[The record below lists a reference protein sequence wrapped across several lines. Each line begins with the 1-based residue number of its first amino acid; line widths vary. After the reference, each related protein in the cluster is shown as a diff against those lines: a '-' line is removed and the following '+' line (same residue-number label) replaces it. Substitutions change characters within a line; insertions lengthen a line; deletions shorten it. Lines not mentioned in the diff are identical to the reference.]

1 MADAHVT
8 IQVTGAAASVNV
20 NVNPA
25 SLQGPK
31 GDAFTYEDFTP
42 EQLEGLRGPQG
53 IQGEKGEKGDAFE
66 YDDFTAEQLE
76 GLRGPQGVQGEQ
88 GIQGEKGDAFEYSDF
103 TAEQLEGLRG
113 PQGDRGT
120 PGAPGDPGVAGEP
133 GVGIAD
139 VRIEEK
145 EVPFGNAD
153 SYVMTLMLTDGRKY
167 SVDINGGKNGED
179 GETGPR
185 GHGIT
190 SIRVL
195 PGGVSDGRNI
205 HVIEIWWTTGGA
217 GMQPTSTSFMV
228 YDGKDA
234 LVVQQVDENGT
245 DAVSGAAVAAYVAE
259 KVGSANDVATS
270 EKLGLVRVGDNLSI
284 DESGILSV
292 ETASDPEEN
301 NTKPITAAAVYATVG
316 NIEIL
321 LGTI

>member
-42 EQLEGLRGPQG
+42 EQLECLRGPQG
-53 IQGEKGEKGDAFE
+53 EVGPAGAKGDTGQPGQTGE
-66 YDDFTAEQLE
+66 P
-76 GLRGPQGVQGEQ
+76 GPQGETGE
-88 GIQGEKGDAFEYSDF
+88 A
-103 TAEQLEGLRG
+103 
-113 PQGDRGT
+113 
-120 PGAPGDPGVAGEP
+120 

-139 VRIEEK
+139 VIIEEFLRPSPG
-145 EVPFGNAD
+145 VGGHT
-153 SYVMTLMLTDGRKY
+153 MTVVLTDGRQY
-167 SVDINGGKNGED
+167 SFDVDDGKNGS
-179 GETGPR
+179 TGPR
-185 GHGIT
+185 GEGIT
-190 SIRVL
+190 EIKL
-195 PGGVSDGRNI
+195 AGAGVDQYGRHYQI
-205 HVIEIWWTTGGA
+205 IEIWWMFTSDA
-217 GMQPTSTSFMV
+217 GSQPTVTRYTV
-228 YDGKDA
+228 YDGKDGEDA
-234 LVVQQVDENGT
+234 KVVQVVEETGT

-259 KVGSANDVATS
+259 KVGSANDIATP